1 MKYVVMVYPLI
12 KWVGLLLLSLILP
25 WWVST
30 LLFGAATLEVV
41 MGLQHNQNPKINA
54 SVSIPTIL
62 KHLDQGVALFSPQGQ
77 LLHVTPIW
85 KRWLNWPFERSIE
98 ASAFF
103 AMEQLKNGFE
113 QSSQSLKRLRMDWK
127 HQERHYESVFTP
139 LLENNQLKGI
149 LLSTVDMTR
158 VEQLEQVQS
167 DFLADMSHEIKTPL
181 AAILGASEI
190 LIQNDKRLTEQER
203 EEFQTIINQESA
215 RINRLIEELANTSKL
230 GDSRMMVLKKS
241 SVNVKS
247 LIQEVE
253 QAQSLQLKKANI
265 AFHNVVN
272 PLLHLHVDK
281 EKFYLI
287 FSNLLSNSIR
297 YTYQGTIRITT
308 DQIGSELRIYV
319 MDTGSG
325 IPPQLI
331 DRIFD
336 RFFRT
341 DSGRGRDQGGT
352 GLGLAITRTIIEAH
366 QGTIEVESTV
376 GKGTTFILTFPLES
390 NSTLNA

>member
-1 MKYVVMVYPLI
+1 MIRTALIYRFIQGLVLVVI
-12 KWVGLLLLSLILP
+12 TFFIP
-25 WWVST
+25 WWISMILWMQWVIEIILASPLNKKKRT
-30 LLFGAATLEVV
+30 L
-41 MGLQHNQNPKINA
+41 NA
-54 SVSIPTIL
+54 PAVQTVFD
-62 KHLDQGVALFSPQGQ
+62 HLDQGVVLFNLAGVV
-77 LLHVTPIW
+77 LYATPVW
-85 KRWLNWPFERSIE
+85 KRWMTWPFERPIDS
-98 ASAFF
+98 SAFF
-103 AMEQLKNGFE
+103 TIEQLKQSFE
-113 QSSQSLKRLRMDWK
+113 QCKHSLKRLRMDWK
-127 HQERHYESVFTP
+127 HQGRHYESVFTP
-139 LLENNQLKGI
+139 LFENNECKGI
-149 LLSTVDMTR
+149 LLSTLDMTR

-190 LIQNDKRLTEQER
+190 LIQNDKRLTETER

-215 RINRLIEELANTSKL
+215 RINRLIEELANLSRL
-230 GDSRMMVLKKS
+230 GDGRVVVLKKTL
-241 SVNVKS
+241 VNLKD
-247 LIQEVE
+247 LIHEVE

-272 PLLHLHVDK
+272 SSLNLSVDK

-308 DQIGSELRIYV
+308 DQIGSDLRIYF

-376 GKGTTFILTFPLES
+376 GKGTTFILTFPL
-390 NSTLNA
+390 

>member
-1 MKYVVMVYPLI
+1 
-12 KWVGLLLLSLILP
+12 
-25 WWVST
+25 
-30 LLFGAATLEVV
+30 
-41 MGLQHNQNPKINA
+41 
-54 SVSIPTIL
+54 
-62 KHLDQGVALFSPQGQ
+62 
-77 LLHVTPIW
+77 
-85 KRWLNWPFERSIE
+85 
-98 ASAFF
+98 
-103 AMEQLKNGFE
+103 
-113 QSSQSLKRLRMDWK
+113 MDWK

-390 NSTLNA
+390 NPTLNA

>member
-1 MKYVVMVYPLI
+1 MIRTALIYRFIQGLVLVVI
-12 KWVGLLLLSLILP
+12 TFFIP
-25 WWVST
+25 WWISMILWMQWVIEIILASPLNKKKRT
-30 LLFGAATLEVV
+30 L
-41 MGLQHNQNPKINA
+41 NA
-54 SVSIPTIL
+54 PAVQTVFD
-62 KHLDQGVALFSPQGQ
+62 HLDQGVVLFNLAGVV
-77 LLHVTPIW
+77 LYATPVW
-85 KRWLNWPFERSIE
+85 KRWMTWPFERPIDS
-98 ASAFF
+98 SAFF
-103 AMEQLKNGFE
+103 TIEQLKQSFE
-113 QSSQSLKRLRMDWK
+113 QCKHSLKRLRMDWK
-127 HQERHYESVFTP
+127 HQGRHYESVFTP
-139 LLENNQLKGI
+139 LFENNECKGI
-149 LLSTVDMTR
+149 LLSTLDMTR

-190 LIQNDKRLTEQER
+190 LIQNDKRLTENER

-215 RINRLIEELANTSKL
+215 RINRLIEELANLSRL
-230 GDSRMMVLKKS
+230 GDGRVVVLKKTL
-241 SVNVKS
+241 VNLKD
-247 LIQEVE
+247 LIHEVE

-272 PLLHLHVDK
+272 SSLNLSVDK

-308 DQIGSELRIYV
+308 DQIGSDLRIYF

-376 GKGTTFILTFPLES
+376 GKGTTFILTFPL
-390 NSTLNA
+390 

>member
-1 MKYVVMVYPLI
+1 MIMIHLIYLFIKLILLGWLSTFIPGWIALSLWGFLLVDILWFSIPLI
-12 KWVGLLLLSLILP
+12 FKKKLINP
-25 WWVST
+25 SMST
-30 LLFGAATLEVV
+30 LFL
-41 MGLQHNQNPKINA
+41 
-54 SVSIPTIL
+54 
-62 KHLDQGVALFSPQGQ
+62 HLDQGVALFRLDGT
-77 LLHVTPIW
+77 LLYTTPIW
-85 KRWLNWPFERSIE
+85 KRWLGWSLERPVD

-103 AMEQLKNGFE
+103 LVEQLKHGFD
-113 QSSQSLKRLRMDWK
+113 QTKLTLKRLRMDWK
-127 HQERHYESVFTP
+127 HHDRHYESVFTP
-139 LLENNQLKGI
+139 LFEHNQCRGI

-215 RINRLIEELANTSKL
+215 RINRLIEELANLSKL
-230 GDSRMMVLKKS
+230 GDSRMMVLKKTL
-241 SVNVKS
+241 VNLKS
-247 LIQEVE
+247 LIHEVE

-265 AFHNVVN
+265 TFNNIV
-272 PLLHLHVDK
+272 PPHLNLFVDK

-308 DQIGSELRIYV
+308 DQIGSELRIYF
-319 MDTGSG
+319 MDSGTG
-325 IPPQLI
+325 IPPQLV

-366 QGTIEVESTV
+366 QGAIEVDSTV
-376 GKGTTFILTFPLES
+376 GKGTTFILTFPIDVPS
-390 NSTLNA
+390 S

>member
-1 MKYVVMVYPLI
+1 MIRTALI
-12 KWVGLLLLSLILP
+12 YRFIQGLVLVGITFFIP
-25 WWVST
+25 WWISMILWMQWVIEIILASPLNKKKRT
-30 LLFGAATLEVV
+30 L
-41 MGLQHNQNPKINA
+41 NA
-54 SVSIPTIL
+54 PAVQTVFD
-62 KHLDQGVALFSPQGQ
+62 HLDQGVVLFNLAGVV
-77 LLHVTPIW
+77 LYATPVW
-85 KRWLNWPFERSIE
+85 KRWMTWPFERPIDS
-98 ASAFF
+98 SAFF
-103 AMEQLKNGFE
+103 TIEQLKQSFE
-113 QSSQSLKRLRMDWK
+113 QCKHSLKRLRMDWK
-127 HQERHYESVFTP
+127 HQGRHYESVFTP
-139 LLENNQLKGI
+139 LFENNECKGI
-149 LLSTVDMTR
+149 LLSTLDMTR

-190 LIQNDKRLTEQER
+190 LIQNDKRLTENER

-215 RINRLIEELANTSKL
+215 RINRLIEELANLSRL
-230 GDSRMMVLKKS
+230 GDGRVVVLKKTL
-241 SVNVKS
+241 VNLKA
-247 LIQEVE
+247 LIHEVE

-272 PLLHLHVDK
+272 SSLNLSVDK

-308 DQIGSELRIYV
+308 DQIGSDLRIYF

-376 GKGTTFILTFPLES
+376 GKGTTFILTFPL
-390 NSTLNA
+390 